1 VITEANAEQELQR
14 YTFRAP
20 GQATS
25 YFYGYQRLL
34 DLRASTEVTLGSR
47 FNRQRFHDFV
57 LAQGVL
63 PPALLARLVQDE
75 FIPAELKRQKGTRP

>member
-1 VITEANAEQELQR
+1 MLTDAFAEQELER
-14 YTFRAP
+14 YTFRDP

-34 DLRASTEVTLGSR
+34 ELRARTELTLGSR

-63 PPALLARLVQDE
+63 PPDLLAKAVKDE
-75 FIPAELKRQKGTRP
+75 FVPAELKR

>member
-1 VITEANAEQELQR
+1 MTDANAEQELQR

-34 DLRASTEVTLGSR
+34 ELRARTEITLGSR

-63 PPALLARLVQDE
+63 PPALLARAGAGRVR
-75 FIPAELKRQKGTRP
+75 AGGTEAPEGTEP